1 MLSLLSKFKK
11 AVFFLV
17 LLLACVGGKAIAQKG
32 YYIEDERTFY
42 GGFVAGANFLQVDGD
57 YFAGYHKVGFNM
69 GGIVY
74 TKLDEHL
81 AASLEI
87 LYAQKGARSTD
98 PQQIASGQYITNYG
112 IDLKYAEIPLM
123 INYFD
128 KRKSHFGGG
137 FSYSRLASSSEYITT
152 YPAQNFDLNKY
163 PFKKS
168 DYNLV
173 LSGNLHC
180 YKGFFLNIRFQYS
193 LVSIR
198 DNIPQDYSKASQF
211 NNMWVVR
218 VMYLFM

>member
-1 MLSLLSKFKK
+1 MYSLLLRKIKFII
-11 AVFFLV
+11 
-17 LLLACVGGKAIAQKG
+17 LLCTGLCGVTAAAFAQKG

-42 GGFVAGANFLQVDGD
+42 GGVVAGANFLQVDGD

-87 LYAQKGARSTD
+87 LYAQKGARSTEA
-98 PQQIASGQYITNYG
+98 QQIASGQYITTYG
-112 IDLKYAEIPLM
+112 IDLKYAEIPVM

-152 YPAQNFDLNKY
+152 SPAQNFDLNKY

-168 DYNLV
+168 DYNIV

-198 DNIPQDYSKASQF
+198 DNIPQDYSKAAQF
-211 NNMWVVR
+211 NNLWVVR